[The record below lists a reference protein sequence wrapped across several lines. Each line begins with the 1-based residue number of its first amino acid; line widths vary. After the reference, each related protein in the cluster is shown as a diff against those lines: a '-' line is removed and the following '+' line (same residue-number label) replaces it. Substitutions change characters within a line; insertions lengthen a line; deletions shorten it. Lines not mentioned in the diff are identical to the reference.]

1 VIYSALM
8 WVLLDSVVNA
18 MNDSINWN
26 MIGHTWAVDFL
37 RRSIADE
44 HVAHAYLISGPAG
57 VGKALLAL
65 RLAQAL
71 NCETGG
77 HDPCLIC
84 RACKRSARGNYPD
97 LRIAGMAS
105 QAAGLKPDEAQRQKD
120 LKIDTIRE
128 WQADINLRP
137 YEGRR
142 RVFILHDAERLTEA
156 ASNAMLKTLEEPPSY
171 ATLILVAN
179 TAGDL
184 LPTIVSR
191 CQPLK
196 LRPIPRAVV
205 AVALREHY
213 QLAEYDANLVAA
225 WSGGRVGWAL
235 RMVDAPDELVARQAQ
250 LDALVELHSQPHAV
264 GFRWAEERAKEY
276 RGGEQ
281 AAVFATLELWQSW
294 WRDVL
299 LAAAGC
305 PEQIAHIDRSEQ
317 IAQAARHYRLAEIHA
332 FITRLDATAKQL
344 RENVNPQLALENTLL
359 HLPNVV

>member
-1 VIYSALM
+1 M
-8 WVLLDSVVNA
+8 
-18 MNDSINWN
+18 NWN
-26 MIGHTWAVDFL
+26 MIGHEWAIDFL
-37 RRSIADE
+37 RRSIARGQ
-44 HVAHAYLISGPAG
+44 VAHAYLLSGPAG

-77 HDPCLIC
+77 PDPCLAC
-84 RACKRSARGNYPD
+84 RSCKRIERSNHPD
-97 LRIAGMAS
+97 VRVAGMAS
-105 QAAGLKPDEAQRQKD
+105 QAAGVKPEEALRQKE

-142 RVFILHDAERLTEA
+142 RVFILHDAERLTDA
-156 ASNAMLKTLEEPPSY
+156 ASNAMLKTLEEPPPY

-196 LRPIPRAVV
+196 LRPIPRA
-205 AVALREHY
+205 AITAALRERY
-213 QLAEYDANLVAA
+213 QLIERDADLIAA

-235 RMVDAPDELVARQAQ
+235 RMVDSPDDLAAHQAQ
-250 LDALVELHSQPHAV
+250 LDALLELHEQPRAAS
-264 GFRWAEERAKEY
+264 FRWAEERAKEY

-281 AAVFATLELWQSW
+281 AAVFGALELWQSW
-294 WRDVL
+294 WRDVM

-305 PEQIAHIDRSEQ
+305 PEQIAHIDRAEQ
-317 IAQAARHYRLAEIHA
+317 IAQAARRYPIADIHA
-332 FITRLDATAKQL
+332 FITRLDVTAKQL
-344 RENVNPQLALENTLL
+344 RENVNPQLALENALL
-359 HLPNVV
+359 HLPSVV